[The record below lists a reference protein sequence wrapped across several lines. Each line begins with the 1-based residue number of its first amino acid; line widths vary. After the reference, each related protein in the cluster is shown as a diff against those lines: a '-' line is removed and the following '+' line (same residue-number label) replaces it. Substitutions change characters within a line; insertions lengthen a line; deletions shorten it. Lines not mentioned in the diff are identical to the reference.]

1 MKWAPVLLVCAAL
14 AAACHPGPVVNS
26 QPNKVGGTI
35 AGIVKTADSA
45 IAVPGRKV
53 SVIDVKTGER
63 HDTTT
68 GANGGY
74 TIQVPEG
81 TYRFEI
87 ELREGEALSKQP
99 DHTHVNNSDLDA
111 SRDFVIT
118 TRAGGR
124 SELAHRSV
132 LDFDTVRQ
140 A

>member
-1 MKWAPVLLVCAAL
+1 MMKLASTLLVCFAAL
-14 AAACHPGPVVNS
+14 SAACGPGPVGRPGPVVNT

-45 IAVPGRKV
+45 VAVPGRKV
-53 SVIDVKTGER
+53 SVINVATGAR

-87 ELREGEALSKQP
+87 ELRGSEILAKQP
-99 DHTHVNNSDLDA
+99 EPTHVGNSDLDT

-118 TRAGGR
+118 MRASGA
-124 SELAHRSV
+124 S
-132 LDFDTVRQ
+132 
-140 A
+140 